1 MVMNVTMKAIIKKLV
16 EDYNNYS
23 ELVALNCAKKKEG
36 DCDEGILE
44 WNRGNL
50 NRIEE
55 YMVELAGAMGVK
67 IEYEFG
73 AHSFGADDWKRT
85 LEYTTAQI
93 VWMEERGW

>member
-1 MVMNVTMKAIIKKLV
+1 MNVTMRAMLNKLV

-23 ELVALNCAKKKEG
+23 ELVALNYAKKKEG
-36 DCDEGILE
+36 KCEDGILE

-55 YMVELAGAMGVK
+55 YMTELASAMGVK

-73 AHSFGADDWKRT
+73 VHSFGADDWKRA
-85 LEYTTAQI
+85 LEYTTVQI
-93 VWMEERGW
+93 VREW